1 MLRVEINKRFLQNF
15 FCLFTSMAAMP
26 LLTESLGIGCKP
38 SICPSVCASV
48 GRPKSYLNSH
58 SDGLRRTN
66 GRFVRPGEM
75 ELAEKERRLVG
86 NLPGN

>member
-15 FCLFTSMAAMP
+15 FCLFRSMAAMP
-26 LLTESLGIGCKP
+26 LLAESLGIGCKP
-38 SICPSVCASV
+38 SICPSV

-66 GRFVRPGEM
+66 GRFVRRGEM
-75 ELAEKERRLVG
+75 EQAEKERWLVG